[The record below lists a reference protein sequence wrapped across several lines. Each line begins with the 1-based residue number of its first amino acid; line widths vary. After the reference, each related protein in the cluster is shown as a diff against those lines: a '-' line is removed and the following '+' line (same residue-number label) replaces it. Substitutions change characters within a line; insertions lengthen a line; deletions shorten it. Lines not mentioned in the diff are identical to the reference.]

1 MNNVVVRTPSSIDQY
16 TRLLES
22 FVQGMVMKLDK
33 NSHKAT
39 PTLNT
44 VPEIIDFLKLE
55 IDEFETQFFE
65 NRDDENTVVE
75 LFDIANFAFLAYIA
89 LKNKHE
95 YAR

>member
-22 FVQGMVMKLDK
+22 FVYGMVQKLDK
-33 NSHKAT
+33 NSHKET

-65 NRDDENTVVE
+65 NKDDENTVVE

-89 LKNKHE
+89 LKHQHE